1 MSHQNSHA
9 FKADQYLKFRA
20 IPAFTLIELLVVI
33 SIISLLIGMLLPSI
47 EKARASGEQVVCQ
60 NNLRQMGT
68 ALRSYVSEWN
78 DWLPAFEVWYMHH
91 NRAPLRVDMQGNS
104 WFWPKK
110 HDEIGSQMNAYLDPA
125 GDANSNILN
134 TTDGI
139 TCPSWLGEKNIND
152 DPSGGMYF
160 NSTRGAV
167 ENDRVPYGYNYA
179 FLGSQHVVNPAPKK
193 WFYRK
198 LGDIKFPSNIISD
211 ADNGFSV
218 PGGSHGY
225 HYFARVNRTAPIK
238 AEFVDMLP
246 EYREELVYPIG
257 ERHLQG
263 GNAVCLDGHT
273 DWETQVRWHR
283 ADNDHRWQ
291 EKGGN
296 LYRYEKR

>member
-1 MSHQNSHA
+1 MYSHKIHPFQANRYS
-9 FKADQYLKFRA
+9 KFRA
-20 IPAFTLIELLVVI
+20 TSAFTLIELLVVI
-33 SIISLLIGMLLPSI
+33 SIIALLIGMLLPSL

-91 NRAPLRVDMQGNS
+91 NRAPLRVDMQANS
-104 WFWPKK
+104 WFWPKR
-110 HDEIGSQMNAYLDPA
+110 HEEIGAQMNAYLDPA
-125 GDANSNILN
+125 GDANSDILN
-134 TTDGI
+134 TTFGI
-139 TCPSWLGEKNIND
+139 TCPSWLGELNMQD
-152 DPSGGMYF
+152 DPSGRMYF

-179 FLGSQHVVNPAPKK
+179 FLGAQHVTHPQPQG

-218 PGGSHGY
+218 PGGTYGY
-225 HYFARVNRTAPIK
+225 HHFARVNRTEPIG
-238 AEFVDMLP
+238 AEGVDMLP
-246 EYREELVYPIG
+246 DFRDELIYPIG
-257 ERHLQG
+257 ERHFQG

-273 DWETQVRWHR
+273 DWKTQVRWHKVG
-283 ADNDHRWQ
+283 NDHRWQ
-291 EKGGN
+291 ENGTN
-296 LYRYEKR
+296 LYRYENR